1 MNNSL
6 YFGDNLDILKKL
18 SDDYPQ
24 GYIDLIY
31 IDPPFNSKRNY
42 NVLFEDID
50 LKDTKAQKEA
60 FKDTWSNV
68 SYIDTLNEIKS
79 IDLNLHDFIDNLD
92 EIGISQGA
100 VSYLTMMAIRIWYMR
115 KLLKDTGSF
124 YLHCDPTMSHYLKIL
139 CDLIFKGKN
148 FRNEIVWHY
157 RRWTNVSNRFKQMHD
172 IILFYSKTKN
182 NKYNRIEIEPTESQ
196 KSVIERGYNVNS
208 VPSKDGK
215 ILQLLV
221 YNKKKVDELIKKGK
235 LDLDRYGIVVY
246 RDTTMTEA
254 NDVWNIQYLHSQ
266 SIERQGYPTQKP
278 MALMERIIKASS
290 NEGDLVADFFCGCGT
305 TIAAAQKLNRR
316 WLGVDISHLA
326 VKLITKRLIETYG
339 VDTRQSF
346 ELFGFPQDID
356 SAKMLA
362 NETKAGRFKFEEW
375 IVEFMLGGVLNDNKN
390 QTGFDG
396 YLTFNINGDKDVCY
410 IEVKSGNATLPQLNH
425 FIEIVNQREADMG
438 VFVCFKKQVTD
449 GMLKSAKQQGYYKEK
464 LFSNTY
470 DKIQILT
477 IEDLLNHKH
486 IKMPQSTVGTFKS
499 AQKDSP
505 QRTQEQLKLD

>member
-1 MNNSL
+1 MTHTQNFSNSL
-6 YFGDNLDILKKL
+6 YFGDNLNILKDLYAKH
-18 SDDYPQ
+18 PQ
-24 GYIDLIY
+24 GLIDLIY

-68 SYIDTLNEIKS
+68 TYIDTLNEIKA
-79 IDLNLHDFIDNLD
+79 IDLNLHDFISNLD
-92 EIGISQGA
+92 KIGISHGA
-100 VSYLTMMAIRIWYMR
+100 VSYLTMMAIRIWYMH

-148 FRNEIVWHY
+148 FRNEIVWCY
-157 RRWTNVSNRFKQMHD
+157 SRPSAPNQKQLSRVHD
-172 IILFYSKTKN
+172 IVFWYSKSKKWKFFPNTIRKEYALSSREREGYAAH
-182 NKYNRIEIEPTESQ
+182 KSKVAAYEQ
-196 KSVIERGYNVNS
+196 KVELSV
-208 VPSKDGK
+208 
-215 ILQLLV
+215 
-221 YNKKKVDELIKKGK
+221 KGK
-235 LDLDRYGIVVY
+235 FPESWIYIPPIKGNSH
-246 RDTTMTEA
+246 E
-254 NDVWNIQYLHSQ
+254 YL
-266 SIERQGYPTQKP
+266 GYPTQKP
-278 MALMERIIKASS
+278 LTLLERIIKASS

-305 TIAAAQKLNRR
+305 TIAAAHKLKRR

-339 VDTRQSF
+339 VEIRQSF

-375 IVEFMLGGVLNDNKN
+375 IVEFMLGGVLNENKN

-396 YLTFNINGDKDVCY
+396 YLTFNINGDKDVCL
-410 IEVKSGNATLPQLNH
+410 IEVKSGGATLPQLNH
-425 FIEIVNQREADMG
+425 FIGIVNQREVDMG
-438 VFVCFKKQVTD
+438 VFVCFEEQLTS
-449 GMLKSAKQQGYYKEK
+449 GMEKAAKMQGHYKEK
-464 LFSNTY
+464 IFGNSY

-477 IEDLLNHKH
+477 VEDLLNHKH

-499 AQKDSP
+499 AQKDNQ
-505 QRTQEQLKLD
+505 QRRQEQLKLD